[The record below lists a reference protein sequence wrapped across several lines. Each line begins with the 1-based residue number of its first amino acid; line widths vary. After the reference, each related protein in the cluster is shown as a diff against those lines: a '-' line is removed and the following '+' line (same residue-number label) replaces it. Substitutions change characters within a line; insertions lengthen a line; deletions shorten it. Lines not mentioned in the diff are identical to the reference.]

1 MNNYHKK
8 KKKKERTPRLAKGCG
23 YSSIRPFIYYEQV
36 EFDTSIMDTQS
47 QSGKEYKEL
56 TNEIKRGDIVTG
68 KGLNDAN
75 VIEGVVVT
83 LIKEEGKITTIKIN
97 HDGTIIELL
106 PSSAKKVL
114 KH

>member
-1 MNNYHKK
+1 MNNNHKK
-8 KKKKERTPRLAKGCG
+8 RKKKERTPRLAKGCG

-36 EFDTSIMDTQS
+36 EYDTGITKTQS

-68 KGLNDAN
+68 KALNDAN
-75 VIEGVVVT
+75 VVEGVVVT

-97 HDGTIIELL
+97 HNGTIIELL
-106 PSSAKKVL
+106 PSSTKKVL
-114 KH
+114 TH